1 MSGND
6 ILDKR
11 CIPDHCL
18 SSQSSK
24 LFLEILYPGER
35 ILRMNGAWPILVGNG
50 RFRGVFVELVLRD
63 YAQDKA
69 LKGVHDS

>member
-1 MSGND
+1 MPFFPE
-6 ILDKR
+6 LLR
-11 CIPDHCL
+11 PV
-18 SSQSSK
+18 
-24 LFLEILYPGER
+24 YPGER

>member
-1 MSGND
+1 MPFFPE
-6 ILDKR
+6 LLR
-11 CIPDHCL
+11 PV
-18 SSQSSK
+18 
-24 LFLEILYPGER
+24 YPGER
-35 ILRMNGAWPILVGNG
+35 ILRMNGVWPILVGNG